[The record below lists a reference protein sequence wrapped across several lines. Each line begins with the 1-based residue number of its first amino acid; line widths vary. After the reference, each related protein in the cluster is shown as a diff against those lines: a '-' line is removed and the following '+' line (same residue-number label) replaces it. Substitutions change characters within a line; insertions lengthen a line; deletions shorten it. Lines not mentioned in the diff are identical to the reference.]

1 MEDIDGI
8 TVCGKIKNNPDTK
21 EIPVIFLTTEKARKL
36 YAKALRQ
43 GAVIIFANL
52 I

>member
-21 EIPVIFLTTEKARKL
+21 EIPVIFLTTEKSPEVIRKGFE
-36 YAKALRQ
+36 AGKTNTEC
-43 GAVIIFANL
+43 G
-52 I
+52 